1 MLIGLIGSYEKHTV
15 DCKMHINLSFLNASK
30 SSEEESSIEMKEDRR
45 KFEFSFKTGNQIEN
59 IKQNYSTRG
68 ELWFPVNLVLN
79 HDVRVRKNLIKNEN
93 EIKKNEHNIL
103 KKRQKFLDI
112 ARNWIES
119 KDNYNIK
126 LSQKEWSQY
135 QKILIPLWNKI
146 YIDKIVSYFPLSKML
161 LPDIIEIFIRVNNS
175 GTNLTRT
182 EMLMSVVS
190 SIWKDG
196 RDKIDD
202 LLQDINKKGYEFDT
216 DFIMRAS
223 LVILDVQVLVNT
235 RNVLDLSLIHI

>member
-1 MLIGLIGSYEKHTV
+1 MRIVIITKVKKNILLSGKRAENSQIGGLLMLKFILI
-15 DCKMHINLSFLNASK
+15 LFLFLNGCTYFVA
-30 SSEEESSIEMKEDRR
+30 KE
-45 KFEFSFKTGNQIEN
+45 TIEN

-126 LSQKEWSQY
+126 LSQKEWTQY

-146 YIDKIVSYFPLSKML
+146 YIDKI
-161 LPDIIEIFIRVNNS
+161 
-175 GTNLTRT
+175 
-182 EMLMSVVS
+182 
-190 SIWKDG
+190 
-196 RDKIDD
+196 DK
-202 LLQDINKKGYEFDT
+202 
-216 DFIMRAS
+216 
-223 LVILDVQVLVNT
+223 VLVPEEAIINQYSAIDIYNENT
-235 RNVLDLSLIHI
+235 FI